1 MILLDCCIK
10 KKLHGDCLNLNIYIY
25 IYMFQAF
32 GHSGLV
38 SSWLLFQA
46 MTSPVVEM
54 WAQNEMLMSRAAVGH
69 LVLSGDRISRS
80 ELVSNEDVVIPVLK
94 HMGVRTSVHQILEH
108 VELFFGYARPK
119 GKANLPRSLF

>member
-1 MILLDCCIK
+1 MHQ
-10 KKLHGDCLNLNIYIY
+10 KKLHGDCLNLN